1 MDLATIGGVIA
12 SIGLILVGQVLEGG
26 SPSSLLQLTA
36 FIIVMGGTVGA
47 CMVHSTPADFVRG
60 LKMLKQALVN
70 KRTELGHT
78 LNELVDLAALSR
90 REGLIAL
97 EAKIAE
103 IKDPFLART
112 LEHAVDGV
120 TAADLRNL
128 MEADVDLEHRQELQA
143 ASLFETAGGY
153 APCVGILGAVLGLI
167 HVMENLDDPSKL
179 GPGIAVAFVATV
191 YGVGMANLLFLPLGA
206 KLKRKV
212 NLEGIE
218 KAMIIDGVCAIIEGV
233 NASVMK
239 KRLHSYVAQLDPK
252 SAADEKAAAKKA

>member
-1 MDLATIGGVIA
+1 MDLATIVGVITA
-12 SIGLILVGQVLEGG
+12 IGLIVLGQILEGG
-26 SPSSLLQLTA
+26 SPASLVQLTA
-36 FIIVMGGTVGA
+36 FIIVIGGTVGA
-47 CMVHSTPADFVRG
+47 VMVHYPMADFLRG
-60 LKMLKQALVN
+60 LKLLRQAFLN
-70 KRTELGHT
+70 RKSDLGHT
-78 LNELVDLAALSR
+78 LNSLVELAALSR

-120 TAADLRNL
+120 SAADLRNL
-128 MEADVDLEHRQELQA
+128 MEADVELEDRQA
-143 ASLFETAGGY
+143 MAGASVFETAGGY

-191 YGVGMANLLFLPLGA
+191 YGVGSANILFLPLGS

-212 NLEGIE
+212 QLEGLE

-239 KRLHSYVAQLDPK
+239 KRLHSYVAQLDPRSLA
-252 SAADEKAAAKKA
+252 SAKPAPK